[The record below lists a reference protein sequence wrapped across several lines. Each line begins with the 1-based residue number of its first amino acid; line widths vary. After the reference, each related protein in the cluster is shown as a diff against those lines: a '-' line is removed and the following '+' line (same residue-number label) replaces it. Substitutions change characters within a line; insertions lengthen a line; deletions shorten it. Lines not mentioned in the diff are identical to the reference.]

1 MGHGGS
7 QPVTQVAK
15 EPRIDPTP
23 LLGGQAL
30 VYRRVEGGNWYVY
43 LWLKAEKKR
52 FRKCLETSDK
62 ALAIRTAEAFVLDA
76 LARQQAGQKVLASSL
91 AEVIDKWEQLQ
102 HDRLARGEI
111 RSSAYI
117 RQLANTF
124 RKQLGALYGL
134 ETPISAL
141 KQEDWDRYVAFRGG
155 QGVALD
161 TIRVEVSHIRG
172 LVKRVG
178 MKLGARLVP
187 ELNVYVPKHKR
198 SRRSETF
205 TADEF
210 EALKVALDKY
220 VEPDIEGG
228 LFVRSWSL
236 GSAKARAQ
244 SPNIISQDLERS
256 RRQLLRWFVR
266 IASASGCRPHE
277 LTGEVEEAALRWRD
291 VEIKTTHIQG
301 SRYAV
306 VGILRIR
313 AETKTGSRSVPSTAG
328 LTLGVMREWSR
339 FSGDDDYV
347 FADQYGIRAG
357 KPVYLDALRL
367 HWREVIQRMNFKRF
381 KPDLYSI
388 RHFWATQR
396 LLAGAPP
403 VMVAKSMGHSL
414 QELLSVYEHLFLED
428 DIAIR
433 QVWKSLT
440 PVSLQRSGVM
450 IADCRELESDWIDG

>member
-1 MGHGGS
+1 M
-7 QPVTQVAK
+7 AK
-15 EPRIDPTP
+15 ESRLDPTP

-30 VYRRVEGGNWYVY
+30 VYRRVEGGNWYLY

-52 FRKCLETSDK
+52 FRKCLETVDK
-62 ALAIRTAEAFVLDA
+62 ALAIRTAEGLVLDA
-76 LARQQAGQKVLASSL
+76 LARQQAGQKVLAATL

-102 HDRLARGEI
+102 NDRLARGEI
-111 RSSAYI
+111 RSADYI

-124 RKQLGALYGL
+124 RKQLGTLYGL

-141 KQEDWDRYVAFRGG
+141 KQEQWDRYIPFRAD

-161 TIRVEVSHIRG
+161 TIRVESSHIRG
-172 LVKRVG
+172 LVRKVG

-187 ELNVYVPKHKR
+187 ELNVHVPKHQR
-198 SRRSETF
+198 SRRTETF

-210 EALKVALDKY
+210 ELLKQALDRY
-220 VEPDIEGG
+220 QEPDTDCG
-228 LFVRSWSL
+228 LYVRGWAL
-236 GSAKARAQ
+236 GAAKARAQ
-244 SPNIISQDLERS
+244 VPKVISQDLERS
-256 RRQLLRWFVR
+256 RRELLRWFVR
-266 IASASGCRPHE
+266 TASASGCRPHE
-277 LTGEVEEAALRWRD
+277 LTSENEEAALRWRD
-291 VEIKTTHIQG
+291 VELKKMKMQG
-301 SRYAV
+301 DRFAV
-306 VGILRIR
+306 IAILRIR
-313 AETKTGSRSVPSTAG
+313 HQTKTGSRSVPSTAG
-328 LTLGVMREWSR
+328 FTLGAMRAWSR
-339 FSGDDDYV
+339 FSGDDDFV

-367 HWREVIQRMNFKRF
+367 HWREVLKRMDFSRF

-414 QELLSVYEHLFLED
+414 QELLSVYEHLFMED
-428 DIAIR
+428 DAAIR

-440 PVSLQRSGVM
+440 PAPLQKSGV
-450 IADCRELESDWIDG
+450 IVADARELESGWMVD